1 MSSAPG
7 PSRADTIGGT
17 SSTAETTLTTRG
29 LSTRERILQC
39 AAQVLAEKGYA
50 GSTLAD
56 IADRAKTKAGSL
68 YYYFDSREEM
78 IREIMTRGIVETQ
91 EHVSQ
96 AVDEL
101 GPDATSRD
109 RLAVA
114 ISAQVRYLLTESNI
128 ARASIRTLG
137 QAPPEVQGPAIELHR
152 VYSAYL
158 AELIERA
165 QADGFIS
172 PAADVRLMRLLVAG
186 AANWSTAWY
195 NPEGRASVDD
205 VADTLVQMTL
215 GELGGAASHQA

>member
-1 MSSAPG
+1 MNS
-7 PSRADTIGGT
+7 GT
-17 SSTAETTLTTRG
+17 DLSSTDASTTDTALTIRG
-29 LSTRERILQC
+29 RSTRERILQC

-56 IADRAKTKAGSL
+56 IADRANTKAGSL
-68 YYYFDSREEM
+68 YYYFDSREDM

-91 EHVSQ
+91 SHVSQ

-101 GPDATSRD
+101 GPDASSRD

-114 ISAQVRYLLTESNI
+114 ISAQVRYLLTENDI

-137 QAPPEVQGPAIELHR
+137 QAPAEVQGPAIELHR

-158 AELIERA
+158 ADLIEHA
-165 QADGFIS
+165 QADGHIS
-172 PAADVRLMRLLVAG
+172 PDADARLVRLLVAG

-195 NPEGRASVDD
+195 NPQGRATVDHI
-205 VADTLVQMTL
+205 AETLVKMTL
-215 GELGGAASHQA
+215 GELGGPATARA

>member
-1 MSSAPG
+1 MTSGTDLDG
-7 PSRADTIGGT
+7 PDAENRV
-17 SSTAETTLTTRG
+17 STTATVLTMRG

-56 IADRAKTKAGSL
+56 IADRANTKAGSL
-68 YYYFDSREEM
+68 YYYFDSREDM

-91 EHVSQ
+91 SHVSR
-96 AVDEL
+96 AVDDL
-101 GPDATSRD
+101 GPDANSRD

-114 ISAQVRYLLTESNI
+114 ISAQVRYLLTENDI

-137 QAPPEVQGPAIELHR
+137 QAPAEVQGPAIELHR

-158 AELIERA
+158 ADLLEHA
-165 QADGFIS
+165 QADGHIS
-172 PAADVRLMRLLVAG
+172 PAADIRLVRLLVAG

-195 NPEGRASVDD
+195 KPEGRATVDQI
-205 VADTLVQMTL
+205 AETLVQMTL
-215 GELGGAASHQA
+215 GQLGGPASTDP

>member
-1 MSSAPG
+1 MNTMPGLSSTDVVG
-7 PSRADTIGGT
+7 ST
-17 SSTAETTLTTRG
+17 SSTAETLLTTRG

-56 IADRAKTKAGSL
+56 IADRANTKAGSL
-68 YYYFDSREEM
+68 YYYFDSREGM

-91 EHVSQ
+91 SHVSR
-96 AVDEL
+96 AVDDL

-109 RLAVA
+109 RLAAA
-114 ISAQVRYLLTESNI
+114 ISAQVRYLLTENDI

-137 QAPPEVQGPAIELHR
+137 QAPPEVQGPAIDLHR

-158 AELIERA
+158 ANLIEQA
-165 QADGFIS
+165 QSDGYI
-172 PAADVRLMRLLVAG
+172 AATADVRLVRLLVAG

-195 NPEGRASVDD
+195 RPTGPASVDEI
-205 VADTLVQMTL
+205 ADTLVQMTL
-215 GELGGAASHQA
+215 GELGGSAH

>member
-1 MSSAPG
+1 MNSGTDLSSPEAAG
-7 PSRADTIGGT
+7 SV
-17 SSTAETTLTTRG
+17 STTETTLTIRG
-29 LSTRERILQC
+29 RSTRERILQC

-56 IADRAKTKAGSL
+56 IADRANTKAGSL
-68 YYYFDSREEM
+68 YYYFDSREDM

-91 EHVSQ
+91 SHVSQ

-101 GPDATSRD
+101 GPGASSRD

-114 ISAQVRYLLTESNI
+114 ISAQVHYLLTENDI

-158 AELIERA
+158 ADLIEQA
-165 QADGFIS
+165 QADGHIS
-172 PAADVRLMRLLVAG
+172 PDADVRLVRLLVAG

-195 NPEGRASVDD
+195 NPTGRATVEDI
-205 VADTLVQMTL
+205 AATLVQMTL
-215 GELGGAASHQA
+215 GELGGSAPA